1 MKIFLGEKNPFLS
14 PGGCIIAKKERR
26 ETHFL
31 ITGHTRR
38 FLMFSVPRDP
48 AQGCSLN
55 RPSPPKR
62 GKDRLR
68 VGGQAV
74 IEGVMMRSPSSMA
87 VAVRRPN
94 GEIVVKRERLDFFS
108 EKKSFSKVPLARGVL
123 NLLSALVLGMKALN
137 FSASQSLEE
146 EKEVSSWTMGL
157 TFTVALCFG
166 IFLFFLVPLFLTKW
180 LRFAIPMVSTS
191 GVVFNLIDGVIRL
204 MIFLAYLQAISFF
217 KEIRRIFEYHGA
229 EHKSIFALEAGEAL
243 RPDRVKTF
251 SYLHPRCGT
260 SFLLIVMVVSI
271 LVFALIPH
279 QLPFGYKVASRVVF
293 IPLIAGL
300 AYEVI
305 RFADQKRERKSMQ
318 YFIKPGLWL
327 QRMTAREP
335 SEDQIEVALR
345 ALCEVLELEGRQ

>member
-1 MKIFLGEKNPFLS
+1 MFLGWKDSGQGYSLS
-14 PGGCIIAKKERR
+14 HPSVSKK
-26 ETHFL
+26 
-31 ITGHTRR
+31 
-38 FLMFSVPRDP
+38 RD
-48 AQGCSLN
+48 
-55 RPSPPKR
+55 
-62 GKDRLR
+62 DRLR

-74 IEGVMMRSPSSMA
+74 IEGVMMRSPNSMA
-87 VAVRRPN
+87 IAVRRPN

-108 EKKSFSKVPLARGVL
+108 EKKFFSKLPLIRGVM

-137 FSASQSLEE
+137 FSANQSLEE
-146 EKEVSSWTMGL
+146 EKEVSPWTMGL
-157 TFTVALCFG
+157 TFTFALCFG

-191 GVVFNLIDGVIRL
+191 GVLFNLVDGILRL
-204 MIFLAYLQAISFF
+204 MIFLAYLWTISLF

-229 EHKSIFALEAGEAL
+229 EHKSIFAFEAGEAL
-243 RPDRVKTF
+243 IADRVKSF

-271 LVFALIPH
+271 LVFALLPH
-279 QLPFGYKVASRVVF
+279 QLSFGYKVASRVVF

-300 AYEVI
+300 AYEII
-305 RFADQKRERKSMQ
+305 RFADKRREGRGMQ
-318 YFIKPGLWL
+318 IFIMPGLWL

-345 ALCEVLELEGRQ
+345 ALHEVLELEGRR

>member
-1 MKIFLGEKNPFLS
+1 MFFGRKDPGQGHSLSNPS
-14 PGGCIIAKKERR
+14 ISKKR
-26 ETHFL
+26 E
-31 ITGHTRR
+31 
-38 FLMFSVPRDP
+38 
-48 AQGCSLN
+48 
-55 RPSPPKR
+55 
-62 GKDRLR
+62 DRLR

-74 IEGVMMRSPSSMA
+74 IEGVMMRSPNSMA
-87 VAVRRPN
+87 IAVRRPN
-94 GEIVVKRERLDFFS
+94 GQIVVKREKLDFFS
-108 EKKSFSKVPLARGVL
+108 EKKFFSKLPLIRGVM

-137 FSASQSLEE
+137 FSANQSLEE

-157 TFTVALCFG
+157 TFTFALCFG

-180 LRFAIPMVSTS
+180 LRFAIPVVSTS
-191 GVVFNLIDGVIRL
+191 GIIFNLVDGIIRL
-204 MIFLAYLQAISFF
+204 MIFLAYLWTISFF
-217 KEIRRIFEYHGA
+217 KEIQRIFQYHGA
-229 EHKSIFALEAGEAL
+229 EHKSIFAFEAGEVLMA
-243 RPDRVKTF
+243 DRVKGF

-279 QLPFGYKVASRVVF
+279 HLSFGYKVASRVVF

-300 AYEVI
+300 AYEII

-345 ALCEVLELEGRQ
+345 ALHEVLEMEGQR

>member
-1 MKIFLGEKNPFLS
+1 MFFGRKDPEKGHSLSNPSISKKGE
-14 PGGCIIAKKERR
+14 
-26 ETHFL
+26 
-31 ITGHTRR
+31 
-38 FLMFSVPRDP
+38 
-48 AQGCSLN
+48 
-55 RPSPPKR
+55 
-62 GKDRLR
+62 DRIR

-74 IEGVMMRSPSSMA
+74 IEGVMMRSPNSMA
-87 VAVRRPN
+87 IAVRRPS

-108 EKKSFSKVPLARGVL
+108 EKKFFSKLPLIRGVM

-137 FSASQSLEE
+137 FSANQSLEE

-157 TFTVALCFG
+157 TFTFALCFG
-166 IFLFFLVPLFLTKW
+166 IFLFFLIPLFLTKW

-191 GVVFNLIDGVIRL
+191 GILFNLVDGIIRL
-204 MIFLAYLQAISFF
+204 MIFLAYLWAISLF

-229 EHKSIFALEAGEAL
+229 EHKSIFAFESGEVL
-243 RPDRVKTF
+243 IVDRVKGF
-251 SYLHPRCGT
+251 SHLHPRCGT

-279 QLPFGYKVASRVVF
+279 QLSFGYKVASRVVF

-300 AYEVI
+300 AYEII
-305 RFADQKRERKSMQ
+305 RFADRKREGKGMQ

-345 ALCEVLELEGRQ
+345 ALHEVLELERSR

>member
-1 MKIFLGEKNPFLS
+1 MGSGQGYSSTDLS
-14 PGGCIIAKKERR
+14 ISKKR
-26 ETHFL
+26 E
-31 ITGHTRR
+31 
-38 FLMFSVPRDP
+38 
-48 AQGCSLN
+48 
-55 RPSPPKR
+55 
-62 GKDRLR
+62 DRIR

-87 VAVRRPN
+87 IAVRRPN

-108 EKKSFSKVPLARGVL
+108 EKKFFSKLPLVRGVI

-137 FSASQSLEE
+137 FSANQSLGE
-146 EKEVSSWTMGL
+146 EKEINSWTMGL
-157 TFTVALCFG
+157 TFAFALCFG
-166 IFLFFLVPLFLTKW
+166 IVLFFLIPLFLTKW

-191 GVVFNLIDGVIRL
+191 GILFNFVDGIIR
-204 MIFLAYLQAISFF
+204 MIIFLAYLWTISMF
-217 KEIRRIFEYHGA
+217 KEIRRIFQYHGA
-229 EHKSIFALEAGEAL
+229 EHKSIFAFESGEVLIA
-243 RPDRVKTF
+243 DRVKYF
-251 SYLHPRCGT
+251 SHLHPRCGT

-279 QLPFGYKVASRVVF
+279 QISFGYKVASRVVF

-300 AYEVI
+300 AYEII
-305 RFADQKRERKSMQ
+305 RFADQKRESKSIQ

-345 ALCEVLELEGRQ
+345 ALHEVLELEGYRK

>member
-1 MKIFLGEKNPFLS
+1 MFLWRKDPGQGDSLS
-14 PGGCIIAKKERR
+14 RPATSKKR
-26 ETHFL
+26 E
-31 ITGHTRR
+31 
-38 FLMFSVPRDP
+38 
-48 AQGCSLN
+48 
-55 RPSPPKR
+55 
-62 GKDRLR
+62 DRLR

-74 IEGVMMRSPSSMA
+74 IEGVMMRSPNSMA

-108 EKKSFSKVPLARGVL
+108 EKKFFSKLPLVRGVI

-137 FSASQSLEE
+137 FSANQSLEE
-146 EKEVSSWTMGL
+146 EQEVSSWTMGL
-157 TFTVALCFG
+157 TFTFALCFG

-180 LRFAIPMVSTS
+180 LRFTIPMVSTS
-191 GVVFNLIDGVIRL
+191 GILFNLVDGMIRL
-204 MIFLAYLQAISFF
+204 MIFLAYLWAISFF
-217 KEIRRIFEYHGA
+217 KEVRRIFEYHGA
-229 EHKSIFALEAGEAL
+229 EHKSIFAFESGEVLVA
-243 RPDRVKTF
+243 DRVRDF

-279 QLPFGYKVASRVVF
+279 QLAFGYKVASRVVF

-300 AYEVI
+300 AYEII
-305 RFADQKRERKSMQ
+305 RFADQKRERKSVQ

-327 QRMTAREP
+327 QRLTAREP

-345 ALCEVLELEGRQ
+345 ALHEVLELEGHR

>member
-1 MKIFLGEKNPFLS
+1 MFLWRKDPGQGDSLS
-14 PGGCIIAKKERR
+14 RPAISKKR
-26 ETHFL
+26 E
-31 ITGHTRR
+31 
-38 FLMFSVPRDP
+38 
-48 AQGCSLN
+48 
-55 RPSPPKR
+55 
-62 GKDRLR
+62 DRLR

-74 IEGVMMRSPSSMA
+74 IEGVMMRSPNSMA

-108 EKKSFSKVPLARGVL
+108 EKKFFSKLPLVRGVI

-137 FSASQSLEE
+137 FSANQSLEE
-146 EKEVSSWTMGL
+146 EQEVSSWTMGL
-157 TFTVALCFG
+157 TFTFALCFG

-180 LRFAIPMVSTS
+180 LRFTIPMVSTS
-191 GVVFNLIDGVIRL
+191 GILFNLVDGMIRL
-204 MIFLAYLQAISFF
+204 MIFLAYLWAISFF
-217 KEIRRIFEYHGA
+217 KEVRRIFEYHGA
-229 EHKSIFALEAGEAL
+229 EHKSIFAFESGELLVA
-243 RPDRVKTF
+243 DRVRNF

-279 QLPFGYKVASRVVF
+279 QLAFGYKVASRVVF

-300 AYEVI
+300 AYEII

-327 QRMTAREP
+327 QRLTAREP

-345 ALCEVLELEGRQ
+345 ALHEVLELEGHR

>member
-1 MKIFLGEKNPFLS
+1 MFLVRKDSGQGYSLSNPAIS
-14 PGGCIIAKKERR
+14 KKR
-26 ETHFL
+26 E
-31 ITGHTRR
+31 
-38 FLMFSVPRDP
+38 
-48 AQGCSLN
+48 
-55 RPSPPKR
+55 
-62 GKDRLR
+62 DRLR

-74 IEGVMMRSPSSMA
+74 IEGVMMRSPNSMA
-87 VAVRRPN
+87 IAVRRPS

-108 EKKSFSKVPLARGVL
+108 EKKFFSKLPLIRGVI

-137 FSASQSLEE
+137 FSANQSLEE

-157 TFTVALCFG
+157 TFTFALCFG
-166 IFLFFLVPLFLTKW
+166 TFLFFLVPLFLTKW

-191 GVVFNLIDGVIRL
+191 GVIFNLVDGIIRL
-204 MIFLAYLQAISFF
+204 LIFLIYLWAISLF

-229 EHKSIFALEAGEAL
+229 EHKSIFAFESGEAL
-243 RPDRVKTF
+243 IADRVKGF
-251 SYLHPRCGT
+251 SHLHPRCGT

-279 QLPFGYKVASRVVF
+279 QLSFGYKVASRVVF

-300 AYEVI
+300 AYEII
-305 RFADQKRERKSMQ
+305 RFADQKREKKSVQ

-345 ALCEVLELEGRQ
+345 ALQEVLELEGRGN